1 MEGEK
6 GKEIIEFFYK
16 FIELEILKNISFF
29 KVFEMVLVELE
40 KVFGYIEIIDYI
52 EEKIIFLKI
61 KILKKSNY

>member
-29 KVFEMVLVELE
+29 KVFEIVLVELE